1 MPVPYINPYYFQN
14 NPAYPPQYN
23 PLTPYQD
30 RLNQMQNQFA
40 QPQQFNSVPQPQTPV
55 LNGEVVD
62 GIDVVKAKNV
72 DMSGN
77 VTFYPKADLS
87 EIYTKQLQSD
97 GTSRIITYRAVQ
109 PEKMQEATQQAISI
123 DMLNGMLTQ
132 LKQDLLREI
141 SGIKDMIPKQNSNQ
155 DNAKIQKGGW
165 QK

>member
-132 LKQDLLREI
+132 LKQDLLQEI